1 MFKDTIF
8 QFCAYEKRFDERI
21 VCNGLEGERV
31 AFREGHLSISRVR
44 GKIRVRE
51 SGRAILRFR
60 ACEERFGGI
69 ASKGAAIGAQRRLG
83 RNGKRENDEERKRKK
98 RGKDARKGKG
108 AGDDARTSCA
118 SFLRASALKREANSS
133 LGKF

>member
-1 MFKDTIF
+1 M
-8 QFCAYEKRFDERI
+8 
-21 VCNGLEGERV
+21 
-31 AFREGHLSISRVR
+31 
-44 GKIRVRE
+44 RE
-51 SGRAILRFR
+51 SGRAISFDFAR
-60 ACEERFGGI
+60 ARRGSGERI